1 MKKKIVLIFIS
12 MLIVISISTLIIVNI
27 QNKAT
32 KKISNIS
39 FQNTS
44 NIIDNEF
51 KENNE
56 INVNEIVESKIEE
69 TNIEKIENKEKTKE
83 LEETKVIESI
93 YQEEKH
99 EIIQETPKATN
110 KETKTIETPKAET
123 TEQVVNIPQVE
134 EDKTPTITCE
144 DIHKNLQGNC
154 SIWFS
159 IQEQA
164 VAYYNKLVAD
174 KDKEIQEKMKQ
185 QTSAEDRDRVYR
197 EETLKCPYGY
207 ELITCPICN
216 KWTLNMYYR

>member
-1 MKKKIVLIFIS
+1 MKNKKVLIFIP
-12 MLIVISISTLIIVNI
+12 MLIIIGISALIIVNI

-39 FQNTS
+39 FQNNS
-44 NIIDNEF
+44 NIIDNKF

-69 TNIEKIENKEKTKE
+69 INVEETENKEITENIEQPKATESYYKE
-83 LEETKVIESI
+83 EYYESI
-93 YQEEKH
+93 EE
-99 EIIQETPKATN
+99 IQKTTN
-110 KETKTIETPKAET
+110 KETKAIETTKIET
-123 TEQVVNIPQVE
+123 TEQVVSTPQVE

-144 DIHKNLQGNC
+144 DIHKNLKGNC
-154 SIWFS
+154 NIWFS
-159 IQEQA
+159 SQGQA
-164 VAYYNKLVAD
+164 VEYYNKLVAD
-174 KDKEIQEKMKQ
+174 KDKEIQEKIKQ
-185 QTSAEDRDRVYR
+185 QTNAEDRDRVYR